1 MEYTNEMIDI
11 TYLKEND
18 LLKYFTGEEQE
29 NINKKYKYTD
39 VYFGNNSFYREKN
52 PDKKFIPYPIDVGD
66 LINLHKTILKRKIFT
81 IMEFGLGYSTIIMA
95 DALLKHKKTYDSL
108 KKKPFIRVHNK
119 FEIHCID
126 TSKYWTEQFKKK
138 LEKFP
143 DIQKVIKIIITD
155 VHIGKFNDRL
165 CHYYDNLP
173 TINPQLI
180 YIDGPDPK
188 DVKKTNGCNFNNPD
202 ITAMLGDVLFLEPI
216 LIPGTFIIVDGRK
229 NNAYFLKNN
238 FQRNWKISFNSNID
252 ITTFELQDPTLGEY
266 NTNMLKYCNINII
279 K

>member
-95 DALLKHKKTYDSL
+95 DALLKHKKT
-108 KKKPFIRVHNK
+108 
-119 FEIHCID
+119 
-126 TSKYWTEQFKKK
+126 
-138 LEKFP
+138 
-143 DIQKVIKIIITD
+143 
-155 VHIGKFNDRL
+155 
-165 CHYYDNLP
+165 
-173 TINPQLI
+173 
-180 YIDGPDPK
+180 
-188 DVKKTNGCNFNNPD
+188 
-202 ITAMLGDVLFLEPI
+202 
-216 LIPGTFIIVDGRK
+216 
-229 NNAYFLKNN
+229 
-238 FQRNWKISFNSNID
+238 
-252 ITTFELQDPTLGEY
+252 
-266 NTNMLKYCNINII
+266 
-279 K
+279 